1 MQDKEIEYISIG
13 RILKP
18 LGVRGEVKVLPLTD
32 FPERFAAM
40 EKVLLDLNGRFET
53 RFVEKV
59 SSHGRF
65 IAMKLTGIDDI
76 NAALVL
82 KDALLKV
89 TRAELVTLP
98 EGEYYI
104 FDLIGLDVY
113 TTAGR
118 HLGKVKDV
126 LQTGANDVYVV
137 EGDAPR
143 ELLVPALKQVVLS
156 IDRAAGKIVVELP
169 PGLEE

>member
-1 MQDKEIEYISIG
+1 LPDHEVEYISIG

-18 LGVRGEVKVLPLTD
+18 LGVRGEVKILPLTD
-32 FPERFAAM
+32 FPERFSAM
-40 EKVLLDLNGRFET
+40 EKVLLDLGGRFET

-59 SSHGRF
+59 ASRGRF
-65 IAMKLTGIDDI
+65 IAMKLSGIDDI
-76 NAALVL
+76 NAALAL
-82 KDALLKV
+82 KDALLKI
-89 TRAELVTLP
+89 TREELVPLP
-98 EGEYYI
+98 EGEYYV

-137 EGDAPR
+137 EGDVHR
-143 ELLVPALKQVVLS
+143 ELLIPALKQVVLS
-156 IDRAAGKIVVELP
+156 IDQAAGKIVVELP
-169 PGLEE
+169 AGLEE